1 MTIFF
6 EAKNLKK
13 SYWIKQTEQP
23 ILNNLS
29 FEVYKG
35 EFITL
40 LGQSGCG
47 KSTLL
52 RAIAGLTN
60 IDSGE
65 LYVEGECI
73 THRSIQKRGIGM
85 VFQHYALFP
94 NLSVFDNVAYGLKIA
109 KCTKAEC
116 AKRVNE
122 ILELVDLLPHAS
134 KYPHQLSG
142 GQRQRV
148 ALARAV
154 VMMPRLLLLDEPLSA
169 LDAPIRKRLR
179 EQIKKIQSA
188 LNLTTLFVT
197 HDQEEAMALSDRIF
211 LMDNGQFVQQGKPE
225 LLYTR
230 PETRSIAAF
239 IGHYN
244 ILEPS
249 DVSKLFN
256 HSTSKY
262 IAIRPESIYIEDHT
276 RLFSDTLSEAFRA
289 KVISV
294 QLLGNIIR
302 YQVEV
307 NQVQLK
313 LDTLNRGL
321 MRLVPV
327 GSELLIRF
335 NFEECIEVA

>member
-1 MTIFF
+1 MTSFF
-6 EAKNLKK
+6 QAKNLKK
-13 SYWIKQTEQP
+13 SYRLKETEQV
-23 ILNNLS
+23 ILNDLS
-29 FEVYKG
+29 FDVEQG

-52 RAIAGLTN
+52 RAIAGLTSV
-60 IDSGE
+60 DSGE
-65 LYVEGECI
+65 ILVNGENI
-73 THRSIQKRGIGM
+73 THQSAQKRGIGM

-94 NLSVFDNVAYGLKIA
+94 NLTVFDNVAYGLNVA
-109 KCTKAEC
+109 KCPKSEC
-116 AKRVNE
+116 QRRVNE
-122 ILELVDLLPHAS
+122 TLELVDLMPHAS

-154 VMMPRLLLLDEPLSA
+154 VMTPRLLLLDEPLSA

-211 LMDNGQFVQQGKPE
+211 LMEKGQFVQQGRPE

-230 PETRSIAAF
+230 PETKSIAAF

-244 ILEPS
+244 ILTPDE
-249 DVSKLFN
+249 VYRLFGH
-256 HSTSKY
+256 HSRAH
-262 IAIRPESIYIEDHT
+262 IAIRPESIYIEDQS
-276 RLFSDTLSEAFRA
+276 RLFSDSLSETFTG
-289 KVISV
+289 KVLTV

-302 YQVEV
+302 YQIEV
-307 NQVQLK
+307 KGVQLT

-321 MRLVPV
+321 MRLFPI
-327 GSELLIRF
+327 GSELSIRF